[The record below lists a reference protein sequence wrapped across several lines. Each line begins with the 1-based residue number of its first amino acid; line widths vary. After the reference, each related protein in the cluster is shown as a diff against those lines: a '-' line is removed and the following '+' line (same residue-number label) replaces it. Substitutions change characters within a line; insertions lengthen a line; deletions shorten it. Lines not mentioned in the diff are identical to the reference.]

1 MPDLRF
7 LWRKFRETDTRR
19 IKMTAKRVAAKTGRP
34 AALVYADIL
43 YCIFRYSTGYVDYE
57 AFEMYDMTPAQRA
70 GFLTIGKNNQLVAE
84 LNDPAYRK
92 IFDDKA
98 LFNEKFDSFLKRDWM
113 VLDGRNSDGFAKLL
127 KEKGELIVKPLDQ
140 SCGRG
145 IEKIRYEDGMDTD
158 ELYGR
163 LYAAG
168 CVLAEEVVVQCEE
181 MDSLCRTSV
190 NTIRLVT
197 IYNSDDDVAVAAGAI
212 RMGREGNY
220 VDNFNHGGLA
230 VILDVS
236 TGLSATDGYDKERIT
251 YRTVPETGTVLK
263 GFRVPQW
270 EECKQLVKDAAKVV
284 PQVRYVAWDVAVSR
298 DRGPLLIEGN
308 DYPGQ
313 DVTQYPKL
321 GLGTYAALR
330 SFIKQ

>member
-1 MPDLRF
+1 MPDLKF
-7 LWRKFRETDTRR
+7 LWRKFRETDTKR
-19 IKMTAKRVAAKTGRP
+19 IKATAKRVAAQTGRP
-34 AALVYADIL
+34 WPAVYADIL
-43 YCIFRYSTGYVDYE
+43 NCILRYSTGYVDYE
-57 AFEMYDMTPAQRA
+57 AFEMYDMSPEERA

-98 LFNEKFDSFLKRDWM
+98 LFNERFDSFLKRDWM
-113 VLDGRNSDGFAKLL
+113 VLDGKNADEFAKLL
-127 KEKGELIVKPLDQ
+127 KDKGELIVKPLDQ

-145 IEKIRYEDGMDTD
+145 IEKIKYKDGMDTEKLYR
-158 ELYGR
+158 ELYE
-163 LYAAG
+163 AG
-168 CVLAEEVVVQCEE
+168 CVLAEEVVVQCAE
-181 MDSLCRTSV
+181 MDSLCDTSV

-212 RMGREGNY
+212 RMGRAGNY

-230 VILDVS
+230 VILDAS
-236 TGLSATDGYDKERIT
+236 TGLSVTDGYDKERIT
-251 YRTVPETGTVLK
+251 YKTVPEIGTVLK
-263 GFRVPQW
+263 GFKTPQW
-270 EECKQLVKDAAKVV
+270 EECRQLVKDAAKVV

-298 DRGPLLIEGN
+298 DKGPLLIEGN

-330 SFIKQ
+330 SMIK

>member
-1 MPDLRF
+1 MANIKF
-7 LWRKFRETDTRR
+7 LWRKFRETDTKR
-19 IKMTAKRVAAKTGRP
+19 IWQTARRVAARTGRP
-34 AALVYADIL
+34 ASLVYADIL
-43 YCIFRYSTGYVDYE
+43 RCILKYSTGYVDYE
-57 AFEMYDMTPAQRA
+57 AFEMYDMTPEQRA

-98 LFNEKFDSFLKRDWM
+98 LFNERFDKFLKRDWM
-113 VLDGRNSDGFAKLL
+113 VLDGRNEAEFEKLL
-127 KEKGELIVKPLDQ
+127 KDKGELIVKPLDQ

-145 IEKIRYEDGMDTD
+145 IEKITYAKDMAVSSVYRD
-158 ELYGR
+158 LYD
-163 LYAAG
+163 AG
-168 CVLAEEVVVQCEE
+168 CILAEEVVVQCDE
-181 MDSLCRTSV
+181 MNRLCDTSV

-212 RMGREGNY
+212 RMGRAGNY

-251 YRTVPETGTVLK
+251 YKAVPEIGTVLK

-298 DRGPLLIEGN
+298 DNGPLLIEGN

-330 SFIKQ
+330 KFIR

>member
-1 MPDLRF
+1 MPDIRF
-7 LWRKFRETDTRR
+7 LWRKFRGTDKKR
-19 IKMTAKRVAAKTGRP
+19 IWETAKRVSARTGRP
-34 AALVYADIL
+34 AALVCADIL
-43 YCIFRYSTGYVDYE
+43 NCIFRYSTGYVDYE
-57 AFEMYDMTPAQRA
+57 AFEMYDMTPEQRA

-98 LFNEKFDSFLKRDWM
+98 LFNEKFDRYLKRDWM
-113 VLDGRNSDGFAKLL
+113 VLDGNNSAGFEKLL
-127 KEKGELIVKPLDQ
+127 REKGQLIVKPLDQ

-145 IEKIRYEDGMDTD
+145 IEMIKYEDGMDTGRIYRK
-158 ELYGR
+158 LYD
-163 LYAAG
+163 AG

-181 MDSLCRTSV
+181 MDSLCNTSV

-212 RMGREGNY
+212 RMGRSGNY

-230 VILDVS
+230 VILDAS
-236 TGLSATDGYDKERIT
+236 TGLSVTDGYDKERVT
-251 YRTVPETGTVLK
+251 YKTVPEIGTVLK
-263 GFRVPQW
+263 GFRTPQW
-270 EECKQLVKDAAKVV
+270 EECKQLVKDAAGVV

-330 SFIKQ
+330 SFIK

>member
-1 MPDLRF
+1 MPDIKF
-7 LWRKFRETDTRR
+7 LWRKFRETDTKR
-19 IKMTAKRVAAKTGRP
+19 IKLAAKRVAAKTGKPWP
-34 AALVYADIL
+34 AVYADIL
-43 YCIFRYSTGYVDYE
+43 EYIFKYSTGYVDYE
-57 AFEMYDMTPAQRA
+57 AFEMYDMSPEERA
-70 GFLTIGKNNQLVAE
+70 GFLTIGKNNRLVAE

-98 LFNEKFDSFLKRDWM
+98 LFNERFDSFLKRDWM
-113 VLDGRNSDGFAKLL
+113 VLDGNNAEEFAKLL
-127 KEKGELIVKPLDQ
+127 KDKGELIVKPLDQ

-145 IEKIRYEDGMDTD
+145 IEKIKHEDGMDTGKLYR
-158 ELYGR
+158 ELYG
-163 LYAAG
+163 AG
-168 CVLAEEVVVQCEE
+168 CVLAEEVVVQCAE
-181 MDSLCRTSV
+181 MDSLCNTSV

-212 RMGREGNY
+212 RMGRAGNY

-230 VILDVS
+230 VILDAS
-236 TGLSATDGYDKERIT
+236 TGLSVTDGYDKERIT
-251 YRTVPETGTVLK
+251 YKTVPEIGTVLK
-263 GFRVPQW
+263 GFRTPQW
-270 EECKQLVKDAAKVV
+270 EECKQLVRDAAKVV

-330 SFIKQ
+330 SMIK

>member
-19 IKMTAKRVAAKTGRP
+19 IKETARRVADKTGRP
-34 AALVYADIL
+34 YALVCADMLSCIL
-43 YCIFRYSTGYVDYE
+43 RYSTGYVDYE
-57 AFEMYDMTPAQRA
+57 AFEMYDMSPEQRA

-84 LNDPAYRK
+84 LNDPAYRG

-98 LFNEKFDSFLKRDWM
+98 LFNEKFNEFLKRDWM
-113 VLDGRNSDGFAKLL
+113 VLDGKNRAEFAELL
-127 KEKGELIVKPLDQ
+127 RDKGMLIVKPLDQ

-145 IEKIRYEDGMDTD
+145 IEKVVYEEGKDTD
-158 ELYGR
+158 GLYDR
-163 LYAAG
+163 LYASG
-168 CVLAEEVVVQCEE
+168 CVLAEEVVEQCDE
-181 MDSLCRTSV
+181 MDALCDTSV

-197 IYNSDDDVAVAAGAI
+197 IYNSDDDVAVAAGAV
-212 RMGREGNY
+212 RMGRAGNF

-251 YRTVPETGTVLK
+251 YRTVPEIGTVLR
-263 GFRVPQW
+263 GFKVPQW
-270 EECKQLVKDAAKVV
+270 DGCRQLVKDAAKVV

-330 SFIKQ
+330 SFIK